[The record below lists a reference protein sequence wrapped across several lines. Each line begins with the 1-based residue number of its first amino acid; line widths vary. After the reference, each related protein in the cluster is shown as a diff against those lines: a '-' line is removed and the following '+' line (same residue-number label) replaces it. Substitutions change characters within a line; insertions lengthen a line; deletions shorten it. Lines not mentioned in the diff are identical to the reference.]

1 MDPAL
6 EEAGGQN
13 LEPRGLG
20 LPRAGGLCLLRDRW
34 RELRVYKWWGA
45 DAVGERHGAVLGHL
59 LSSVASKELFQV
71 GVGTTRLPAGSPQAG
86 SQWSLPHSSWW
97 EPGWM
102 RLLEAGSTWLG
113 SSQQNIGNEDQCSGT
128 PIMLGK
134 LLLHLLELFIRFEI
148 MVFRFL

>member
-34 RELRVYKWWGA
+34 RELRVYKWWGV

-97 EPGWM
+97 EWEKPVAG
-102 RLLEAGSTWLG
+102 LEFAGQLWPKTRG
-113 SSQQNIGNEDQCSGT
+113 KGRTSSY
-128 PIMLGK
+128 K
-134 LLLHLLELFIRFEI
+134 
-148 MVFRFL
+148 